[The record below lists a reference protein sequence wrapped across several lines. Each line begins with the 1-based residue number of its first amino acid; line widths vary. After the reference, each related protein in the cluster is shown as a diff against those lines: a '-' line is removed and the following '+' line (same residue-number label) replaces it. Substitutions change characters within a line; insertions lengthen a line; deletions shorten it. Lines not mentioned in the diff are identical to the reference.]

1 MPHSLSEAEIAAII
15 QATHGDVF
23 AILGPHPLHDGSG
36 RVALRVFRPDATRVT
51 VIGPDGA
58 ERLDLPRLHDDGFFA
73 GTLTAEQATGYRL
86 RLSRAHESWESEDA
100 YRFPPILGEMDQYL
114 LGEGRHWR
122 SYEKLGAHLDVI
134 DGVAGV
140 RFAVWAP
147 NARRVSVVGD
157 FNGWDG
163 RIHVMRLRLGAGIW
177 EIFVPGVVEGAHY
190 KYEMLDAGGYLLP
203 LKADPHALAAEFRPA
218 TASIV
223 SRIDHHTWQDAE
235 WLAKRAARNARSAP
249 ISIYEVHPGS
259 WRRPGHSGYLNWRD
273 LAGQLVP
280 YVQEM
285 GFTHIEVMPVHEHPF
300 DGSWGYQALG
310 LFAPTSRFGT
320 PTDFQAFVDACHQAD
335 IGLIIDWVPG
345 HFPTD
350 AHGLYEFDG
359 SHLYEHADPRQ
370 GYHPDWNTAIY
381 NFGRNE
387 VTNFLIS
394 NALFWLRHYHIDGL
408 RVDAVAS
415 MLYLDYSRKEGEWI
429 PNRHGGRENLEAI
442 DFMRRMNAL
451 VYGAE
456 EGQGGGAITIAE
468 ESTAW
473 PGVSQPAHAGGLG
486 FGYKW
491 NMGWMHDTLK
501 YMGRDPIH
509 RRHHHSDLTFG
520 LLYAF
525 SENFIL
531 PLSHDE
537 VVHGKGS
544 LLARMPGDDWQKF
557 ANLRAYFSFMWTHPG
572 KKLLFMGCEF
582 AQGREWN
589 HDGQLDWHLLDDHG
603 GGHWHRGVRD
613 LVRDLNHL
621 YRDTPALHERDCE
634 GEGFRW
640 IKGGAAEESVL
651 AYSRHGFAE
660 GAAAVTV
667 VNFTPVPRQ
676 RYRVGLPFGGTWR
689 EALNSDA
696 AAYAGSGI
704 TNPEPVQA
712 ETLPWDGQ
720 PFSVE
725 IALPPLAGLVLL
737 PA

>member
-1 MPHSLSEAEIAAII
+1 
-15 QATHGDVF
+15 
-23 AILGPHPLHDGSG
+23 
-36 RVALRVFRPDATRVT
+36 
-51 VIGPDGA
+51 
-58 ERLDLPRLHDDGFFA
+58 
-73 GTLTAEQATGYRL
+73 
-86 RLSRAHESWESEDA
+86 
-100 YRFPPILGEMDQYL
+100 
-114 LGEGRHWR
+114 
-122 SYEKLGAHLDVI
+122 
-134 DGVAGV
+134 
-140 RFAVWAP
+140 
-147 NARRVSVVGD
+147 
-157 FNGWDG
+157 
-163 RIHVMRLRLGAGIW
+163 
-177 EIFVPGVVEGAHY
+177 
-190 KYEMLDAGGYLLP
+190 
-203 LKADPHALAAEFRPA
+203 
-218 TASIV
+218 
-223 SRIDHHTWQDAE
+223 
-235 WLAKRAARNARSAP
+235 
-249 ISIYEVHPGS
+249 
-259 WRRPGHSGYLNWRD
+259 
-273 LAGQLVP
+273 
-280 YVQEM
+280 
-285 GFTHIEVMPVHEHPF
+285 
-300 DGSWGYQALG
+300 
-310 LFAPTSRFGT
+310 
-320 PTDFQAFVDACHQAD
+320 
-335 IGLIIDWVPG
+335 
-345 HFPTD
+345 
-350 AHGLYEFDG
+350 
-359 SHLYEHADPRQ
+359 
-370 GYHPDWNTAIY
+370 
-381 NFGRNE
+381 
-387 VTNFLIS
+387 
-394 NALFWLRHYHIDGL
+394 
-408 RVDAVAS
+408 
-415 MLYLDYSRKEGEWI
+415 
-429 PNRHGGRENLEAI
+429 
-442 DFMRRMNAL
+442 MNAL
-451 VYGAE
+451 VYGTE

-501 YMGRDPIH
+501 YMQRDPIH

-572 KKLLFMGCEF
+572 KKLLFMGGEF

-640 IKGGAAEESVL
+640 IKGGAADESVL
-651 AYSRHGFAE
+651 AYSRHGLAE

-676 RYRVGLPFGGTWR
+676 RYRVGVPFGGVWR

-696 AAYAGSGI
+696 AAYVGSGI
-704 TNPEPVQA
+704 TNPQPVQA
-712 ETLPWDGQ
+712 QALPWDGQ